1 MEVVGMAWSSLR
13 LASALVVVLAEGA
26 VGCAARPLVDLTGG
40 AGGRTGG
47 TVTDG
52 GRDAPPDRASVDVSI
67 DLPEPRTHCGDRH
80 LDPGEACDD
89 GNLVGGDGCSSL
101 CQVECNFRCG
111 SCGPPHF
118 CIIPGGCGDGV
129 ISGAEQCDD
138 GPNNGDPTLS
148 NCTSECTLWAAH
160 ACGDGVVDT
169 SSGEA
174 CDFGAANGAPG
185 SLCTSTCQ
193 IVVQ

>member
-1 MEVVGMAWSSLR
+1 MAWSSLR
-13 LASALVVVLAEGA
+13 LASILLMVLAEGA
-26 VGCAARPLVDLTGG
+26 VGCASRPLVDLGGVAGQTGG
-40 AGGRTGG
+40 GA
-47 TVTDG
+47 TDG
-52 GRDAPPDRASVDVSI
+52 GRDARLDLISVD
-67 DLPEPRTHCGDRH
+67 LTYPPKRCGDGH
-80 LDPGEACDD
+80 VDPGEACDD

-111 SCGPPHF
+111 SCGPPTL
-118 CIIPGGCGDGV
+118 CIAPGGCGDGV

-148 NCTSECTLWAAH
+148 NCTSQCTLWAAH
-160 ACGDGVVDT
+160 TCGDGVVDT

-174 CDFGAANGAPG
+174 CDFGAANGTPG
-185 SLCTSTCQ
+185 SLCTSNCQ